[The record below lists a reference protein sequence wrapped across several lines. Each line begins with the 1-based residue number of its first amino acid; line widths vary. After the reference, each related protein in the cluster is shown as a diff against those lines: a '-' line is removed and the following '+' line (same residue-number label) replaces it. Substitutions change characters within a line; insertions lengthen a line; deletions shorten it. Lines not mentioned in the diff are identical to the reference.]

1 MTYLQIVTEATVD
14 LQVSYFPGWPL
25 MVCWSVSVEGHPLS
39 PAISLYCFR
48 TPFAEQERS
57 CNTLLLGSRTTFPL
71 SPPCSLSWHR
81 NSKINERVVNRE
93 KILCPCGVDVD
104 CSSEAQ
110 AAMTTAQPAYFFPQT
125 RRGPAQARISAD
137 FSIQAS

>member
-1 MTYLQIVTEATVD
+1 MRQ
-14 LQVSYFPGWPL
+14 
-25 MVCWSVSVEGHPLS
+25 
-39 PAISLYCFR
+39 AILLALLALDCFR
-48 TPFAEQERS
+48 TLSAEQEHR
-57 CNTLLLGSRTTFPL
+57 CNTLLLGLRTTFPL

-110 AAMTTAQPAYFFPQT
+110 AAMTTAQPAYFFTQT

-137 FSIQAS
+137 VSIQAS